1 MTMNKCLADF
11 LVVSDLDGTLLQVPD
26 GISDC
31 SRTVIRLF
39 TMMGGRF
46 TVASGRSPLSVKNA
60 LKGLPLSAPAIVFN
74 GGMLYDYQKEEPLLE
89 HFVPRQTA
97 LSAIQ
102 FVMQQ
107 EPSVGVEIL
116 SSNGRMYLPHCCE
129 YICRHAAHESLPYVA
144 AQLDD
149 IPGDWYKILFA
160 GSPSEIAK
168 LEGLVQQ
175 QEWENAYF
183 TATNQNYLELMPAG
197 VDKGSALQELCGRI
211 GTAIEDVFAV
221 GDDYNDLP
229 MLQKCGHPVAVG
241 NAVAQVK
248 LASEIQVLPCRDG
261 GVAQLL
267 YDLIRRY
274 GN

>member
-1 MTMNKCLADF
+1 M
-11 LVVSDLDGTLLQVPD
+11 
-26 GISDC
+26 
-31 SRTVIRLF
+31 
-39 TMMGGRF
+39 
-46 TVASGRSPLSVKNA
+46 
-60 LKGLPLSAPAIVFN
+60 
-74 GGMLYDYQKEEPLLE
+74 LE

-149 IPGDWYKILFA
+149 IRGDWYKILFA

-183 TATNQNYLELMPAG
+183 TATNQNYLELMPRVWTKAAPFRSCAAVLGRLSRMSLQSVIIIMIFLCFKSAAIRSLSAMQWHRSNSQVRFRYCPVVTAG
-197 VDKGSALQELCGRI
+197 
-211 GTAIEDVFAV
+211 
-221 GDDYNDLP
+221 
-229 MLQKCGHPVAVG
+229 
-241 NAVAQVK
+241 
-248 LASEIQVLPCRDG
+248 
-261 GVAQLL
+261 LL
-267 YDLIRRY
+267 SCCMI
-274 GN
+274 